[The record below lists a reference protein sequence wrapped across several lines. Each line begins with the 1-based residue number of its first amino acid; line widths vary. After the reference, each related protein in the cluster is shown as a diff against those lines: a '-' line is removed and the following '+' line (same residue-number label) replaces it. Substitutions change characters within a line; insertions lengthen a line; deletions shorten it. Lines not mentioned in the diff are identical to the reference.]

1 MTTHDENDELADSL
15 EDTMNESV
23 EEPMDDV
30 VFESTAEGE
39 GEAMSKDKI
48 KKLREE
54 LKAAQT
60 DKADYL
66 ANWQKERADFINY
79 KKGEEE
85 RRKQTL
91 EFSREQFVE
100 ELLPV
105 LDGYDM
111 AFANKEA
118 WEKVDKNWRVGVEYI
133 YQQLIKVL
141 TDMGVVEITPKVGD
155 VPDSNLH
162 DMIENIETDEES
174 KDHTIAQMM
183 QKGYKIGNKVL
194 RPSRVKVYEFKK

>member
-1 MTTHDENDELADSL
+1 MTTHDEKDELADSM

>member
-1 MTTHDENDELADSL
+1 MTTHDEKDELADSL
-15 EDTMNESV
+15 EDTIHESV

-54 LKAAQT
+54 LKATQT
-60 DKADYL
+60 EKADYL

-133 YQQLIKVL
+133 HQQLIKVL
-141 TDMGVVEITPKVGD
+141 TDMGVVEITPKIGD
-155 VPDSNLH
+155 APDSNLH
-162 DMIENIETDEES
+162 DMIENIETEDKD
-174 KDHTIAQMM
+174 KDHTVAQVM

-194 RPSRVKVYEFKK
+194 RPSRVKVFEFKS

>member
-1 MTTHDENDELADSL
+1 MTTHDEKDELADSM

-48 KKLREE
+48 KKLRED

-60 DKADYL
+60 EKADYL

>member
-23 EEPMDDV
+23 EEQMDDV

-111 AFANKEA
+111 AFANKVA

>member
-1 MTTHDENDELADSL
+1 MTTHDEKDELADSL
-15 EDTMNESV
+15 EDTMHESV

-54 LKAAQT
+54 LKATQT
-60 DKADYL
+60 EKADYL

-133 YQQLIKVL
+133 HQQLIKVL
-141 TDMGVVEITPKVGD
+141 TDMGVVEITPKIGD
-155 VPDSNLH
+155 APDSNLH
-162 DMIENIETDEES
+162 DMIENIETEDKD
-174 KDHTIAQMM
+174 KDHTVAQVM

-194 RPSRVKVYEFKK
+194 RPSRVKVFEFKS